1 MRWCEDEEADV
12 EEVEEEEEEEVNGPA
27 KLPPNSVRILSSG
40 RGGRL

>member
-12 EEVEEEEEEEVNGPA
+12 EEVEEEEEVNGPA

>member
-12 EEVEEEEEEEVNGPA
+12 EEVEEEEEVVDGPA